1 MSLVRTPP
9 WLREYDVA
17 KADGP
22 SNIRSSPRGAPRDA
36 RVAGTPLRGPSVTD
50 CGPWIPAYAGMNG
63 SEALRRALFRRALAQ
78 DVPELGL
85 ERGERFHQRGGIE
98 LPRDAGRQLV
108 CGVIGKMS
116 PVCLPIQH
124 RAAPS
129 QLAMQDRSAAVK
141 VGLSMSRGARLGV
154 ACCDCA
160 THYRLRQG
168 RREALKAETQ

>member
-1 MSLVRTPP
+1 MPLVRTPP
-9 WLREYDVA
+9 WPPDAARRLTIRQHKV
-17 KADGP
+17 
-22 SNIRSSPRGAPRDA
+22 RSSPRK
-36 RVAGTPLRGPSVTD
+36 RGPSVTD

-98 LPRDAGRQLV
+98 LPGDAGRQLV

-116 PVCLPIQH
+116 PVCLAVQH

-141 VGLSMSRGARLGV
+141 VGLILHPFSDLIKPVYSGPKLLTYMG
-154 ACCDCA
+154 
-160 THYRLRQG
+160 Y
-168 RREALKAETQ
+168 

>member
-9 WLREYDVA
+9 WPPALRWNGFA
-17 KADGP
+17 RRT
-22 SNIRSSPRGAPRDA
+22 RSAPSPR
-36 RVAGTPLRGPSVTD
+36 
-50 CGPWIPAYAGMNG
+50 YAGRG
-63 SEALRRALFRRALAQ
+63 SRTECVAPLWLNHKRTCVLVGGPRALAQ
-78 DVPELGL
+78 DVPELRL

-98 LPRDAGRQLV
+98 LPGDSGRQLV

-116 PVCLPIQH
+116 PVCLAVQH